1 MAFFKSRQEKEIEEQ
16 MRRDEQLELF
26 NEQINIMKSKREEYA
41 LIAAE
46 AEVNGDKGTYDSAC
60 NNIIELTNVLSSL
73 LQTKAN
79 FDLINVSNSI
89 ATSMAT
95 AMNAL
100 DQMAGKAKLPNI
112 KKMQK
117 ANAKVVKYMREVKIA
132 NKAMSSSMKMSN
144 PANHSRTPQEIEAIR
159 PMIDAAR
166 AKLAP
171 KVSTGAQSIS
181 TSSSFD
187 LSKEIEAEKN
197 KLI

>member
-1 MAFFKSRQEKEIEEQ
+1 
-16 MRRDEQLELF
+16 
-26 NEQINIMKSKREEYA
+26 
-41 LIAAE
+41 
-46 AEVNGDKGTYDSAC
+46 
-60 NNIIELTNVLSSL
+60 
-73 LQTKAN
+73 
-79 FDLINVSNSI
+79 
-89 ATSMAT
+89 
-95 AMNAL
+95 
-100 DQMAGKAKLPNI
+100 
-112 KKMQK
+112 
-117 ANAKVVKYMREVKIA
+117 MREVKIA